1 MVSAVSELT
10 GAIGFRDARVL
21 LRQDLMLGP
30 LNWLIEPNQK
40 WLIVGRNGA
49 GKSALVAALQ
59 GEGERISGDIWYND
73 DEAAVVSTEIQKTL
87 LEEERI
93 RCEGQDERISGTP
106 VSAVL
111 RALSPDEAELSRFVQ
126 RLGLSGRETQ
136 PFRSL
141 STGETRKV
149 LLARALASNRSL
161 LILDEPASG
170 LDAESLERLHQIL
183 EDVKDRTVLL
193 LSNDW
198 SRLPSWIDHVAL
210 VDAGELVFC
219 GPLAGADIEPWLA
232 QMMALSDRAGHLPEA
247 AASDLP
253 ALDDDAPLVDMRQ
266 IHVAYGDRVVLTQFD
281 WRIES
286 GQHWQVTGANG
297 SGKTTLLEL
306 ITGDSPHCYTN
317 DLTVFGYKRGTGE
330 SIWQIKQY
338 IGLVS
343 SALHMAYRVSSSL
356 ENVLVSGFFDSIGVY
371 QKPSEAQRQIVGAWL
386 QRLGLDAVRQQPFNQ
401 QSYGNQRLLLIAR
414 AMIKQPA
421 LLILDEPCLGLDA
434 PNRALVLALIEQLIA
449 RAQTTVIYVS
459 HDARDRVDSISN
471 TLALS

>member
-1 MVSAVSELT
+1 
-10 GAIGFRDARVL
+10 
-21 LRQDLMLGP
+21 
-30 LNWLIEPNQK
+30 
-40 WLIVGRNGA
+40 
-49 GKSALVAALQ
+49 
-59 GEGERISGDIWYND
+59 
-73 DEAAVVSTEIQKTL
+73 
-87 LEEERI
+87 
-93 RCEGQDERISGTP
+93 
-106 VSAVL
+106 
-111 RALSPDEAELSRFVQ
+111 
-126 RLGLSGRETQ
+126 
-136 PFRSL
+136 
-141 STGETRKV
+141 
-149 LLARALASNRSL
+149 
-161 LILDEPASG
+161 
-170 LDAESLERLHQIL
+170 
-183 EDVKDRTVLL
+183 
-193 LSNDW
+193 
-198 SRLPSWIDHVAL
+198 
-210 VDAGELVFC
+210 
-219 GPLAGADIEPWLA
+219 
-232 QMMALSDRAGHLPEA
+232 
-247 AASDLP
+247 
-253 ALDDDAPLVDMRQ
+253 MRQ